1 MKCTDASVMGL
12 LEYIELRIQ
21 EKARE
26 LEIPEEKTRQLVME
40 IEKIRLR
47 IRDQGFHELEQTL
60 GL

>member
-1 MKCTDASVMGL
+1 MGL

-21 EKARE
+21 EKAQE
-26 LEIPEEKTRQLVME
+26 LGIPEEKIRQLVME

-47 IRDQGFHELEQTL
+47 IRDQGFHELEETL